1 MTQLRRLG
9 IGNVKETDEKNLCF
23 AISKM
28 VHLRYLVVKSYNED
42 ELLKIDAVDSA
53 PPDLEK
59 LVLARKLEKL
69 PSWFNSLD
77 NLTYLCLHWSS
88 LRNDFLPHIQALP
101 NLGEI
106 TLLNAYEGE
115 RLDFLEGFQKLKI
128 LRINGC
134 CRLNGIVINRGV
146 MPGLQ
151 DLYIFDCPEFTTL
164 PHGWKSLPD
173 LKQVRQFDV
182 SPELMEKIWR
192 SERMVRRTIRGI
204 NFTRQEV
211 LEEGIPPLIFA
222 HSSTLPKLPPSSF
235 LLLNFGCYG
244 VNSLS
249 SSPCH
254 PCCVRFNLNYNFVV
268 FHLSRVLVGLW
279 LCASW
284 CSVAWRLWVSV
295 ALLEPQR
302 LSFVSIAFTLARP

>member
-1 MTQLRRLG
+1 
-9 IGNVKETDEKNLCF
+9 
-23 AISKM
+23 M

-204 NFTRQEV
+204 NFTRQEESWV
-211 LEEGIPPLIFA
+211 SFGGRYSASYLRPLFNSPETPSILFLAVKLWLLWCKQFVFFAVSPLLCQIQPQLQLCCIPFEP
-222 HSSTLPKLPPSSF
+222 
-235 LLLNFGCYG
+235 
-244 VNSLS
+244 
-249 SSPCH
+249 SPCGFMAVRKLVLG
-254 PCCVRFNLNYNFVV
+254 CLEIMGVGCV
-268 FHLSRVLVGLW
+268 
-279 LCASW
+279 A
-284 CSVAWRLWVSV
+284 
-295 ALLEPQR
+295 
-302 LSFVSIAFTLARP
+302 